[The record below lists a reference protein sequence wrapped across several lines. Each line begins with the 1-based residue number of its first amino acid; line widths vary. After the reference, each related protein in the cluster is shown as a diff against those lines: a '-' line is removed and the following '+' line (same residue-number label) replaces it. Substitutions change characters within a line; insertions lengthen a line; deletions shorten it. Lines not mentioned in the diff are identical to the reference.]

1 MPISMAMEQE
11 PHHGVHTMTNATSQ
25 DMMYLGLLMA
35 PFVTMLVVVGVVM
48 LRDAL
53 KPAKRERRVMRW
65 MDRV

>member
-1 MPISMAMEQE
+1 
-11 PHHGVHTMTNATSQ
+11 MTNATSQ